1 MRFALVSIVKIY
13 DVDFTSML
21 LYESDEQGIWNCIAE
36 IAKPF
41 EIDDMLDDLA
51 EYKVSEI
58 QTDSQTVY
66 RELVS
71 AQIPVIY
78 RKEVDGTRELI
89 ERNEEM
95 LIELFELNLEPAVVL
110 PRWRLFIITKLE
122 KLIQILKT
130 RGLKHNDN

>member
-21 LYESDEQGIWNCIAE
+21 LYESDEQGIWNCIGE
-36 IAKPF
+36 ISKPF
-41 EIDDMLDDLA
+41 ELDDMLDDLA

-58 QTDSQTVY
+58 QTDSQTIY

-71 AQIPVIY
+71 AKIPVIY
-78 RKEVDGTRELI
+78 RKEVDGTRELV
-89 ERNEEM
+89 ERSEEM

-122 KLIQILKT
+122 KIIQILKT

>member
-41 EIDDMLDDLA
+41 ELDDMLDDLA

-58 QTDSQTVY
+58 QTDSQTIY

-71 AQIPVIY
+71 AKIPVIY
-78 RKEVDGTRELI
+78 RKEVTGTRELI
-89 ERNEEM
+89 ERSEEM
-95 LIELFELNLEPAVVL
+95 LIDLFELNLEPTVVL
-110 PRWRLFIITKLE
+110 PRWRLFIIPKLE

>member
-71 AQIPVIY
+71 AQIPVMY
-78 RKEVDGTRELI
+78 RKEVDGTLELI
-89 ERNEEM
+89 ERSEEM
-95 LIELFELNLEPAVVL
+95 LIDLFELNLEPTVVL

>member
-1 MRFALVSIVKIY
+1 MRFALVSVVKIY

-21 LYESDEQGIWNCIAE
+21 LYESDEPGFWNCIAE

-89 ERNEEM
+89 ERSEEM
-95 LIELFELNLEPAVVL
+95 LIELFELNLEPTVVI

-130 RGLKHNDN
+130 RGLKLNDN

>member
-13 DVDFTSML
+13 DVDFTSMI

-58 QTDSQTVY
+58 QTDSQTIY

-71 AQIPVIY
+71 AKIPVIY
-78 RKEVDGTRELI
+78 RKEVTDTRELI
-89 ERNEEM
+89 GRSEEM

>member
-1 MRFALVSIVKIY
+1 MRFALVSIVKIC

-21 LYESDEQGIWNCIAE
+21 LYESDEQGIWNCNGE

-41 EIDDMLDDLA
+41 ELDDMLDDLA

-58 QTDSQTVY
+58 QTDSQTIY

-89 ERNEEM
+89 ERSEEM
-95 LIELFELNLEPAVVL
+95 LIELFELNSEPAVVL

-122 KLIQILKT
+122 KIIQILKT
-130 RGLKHNDN
+130 RGLKQNDN

>member
-58 QTDSQTVY
+58 QTDSQTIY

-71 AQIPVIY
+71 AKIPVIY
-78 RKEVDGTRELI
+78 RKEVDGTRELV

-95 LIELFELNLEPAVVL
+95 LIELFELNLEAAIVL
-110 PRWRLFIITKLE
+110 PRWRLFIVNKLE

>member
-13 DVDFTSML
+13 DVDFTSMI

-58 QTDSQTVY
+58 QTDSQTIY

-78 RKEVDGTRELI
+78 RKEVTDTRELI
-89 ERNEEM
+89 ERSKEM
-95 LIELFELNLEPAVVL
+95 LIDLFELNLEPTVVL

>member
-1 MRFALVSIVKIY
+1 MRFALVSIVKIC

-21 LYESDEQGIWNCIAE
+21 LYEADEQGIWNCIGE
-36 IAKPF
+36 ISKPF
-41 EIDDMLDDLA
+41 ELDDMLDDLA

-58 QTDSQTVY
+58 QTDSQTIY

-71 AQIPVIY
+71 AKIPVIY
-78 RKEVDGTRELI
+78 RKEVDGTHELI
-89 ERNEEM
+89 KRSEEM
-95 LIELFELNLEPAVVL
+95 LIELFELNLEPTVVI

>member
-1 MRFALVSIVKIY
+1 MRFSLVSIVKIY

-58 QTDSQTVY
+58 QTDSQTIY

-89 ERNEEM
+89 ERSEEM
-95 LIELFELNLEPAVVL
+95 LIELFELNLEAAVVL
-110 PRWRLFIITKLE
+110 PRWRLFIINKLE